1 MRRMHMTPQS
11 SPVSP
16 ELALPPADTK
26 RWSPSRKA
34 AVIAATR
41 NGLISREEVCA
52 RYMMSDEELVAWE
65 RAFDQNGVPGLRT
78 TRLQCYRYT
87 HIPVSR
93 RQHQPPT
100 EEVQLRYRC
109 PLAADAGIGPAR
121 AGGTRAGQSPDR
133 AVSGPIPAISQMTCH
148 SRSLTGHTDKRD

>member
-93 RQHQPPT
+93 RPRRFSSATADRSPLTRGLARPERAERGPVNLPT
-100 EEVQLRYRC
+100 
-109 PLAADAGIGPAR
+109 A
-121 AGGTRAGQSPDR
+121 QSPGR
-133 AVSGPIPAISQMTCH
+133 
-148 SRSLTGHTDKRD
+148 SRPSHR

>member
-1 MRRMHMTPQS
+1 MTPQS

-100 EEVQLRYRC
+100 EEVQLRFR
-109 PLAADAGIGPAR
+109 
-121 AGGTRAGQSPDR
+121 
-133 AVSGPIPAISQMTCH
+133 
-148 SRSLTGHTDKRD
+148 